1 MAIEIVFNII
11 IGLGIVFY
19 LYNATQLPT
28 TDNPADV
35 FGAGG
40 FPEIIGSLALA
51 VLVLITIKVIKEKR
65 PIDIP
70 MFRLGRPE
78 GRMLVTNVILLAAYI
93 ALLNVLGFALS
104 TALYLFV
111 AAASIG
117 YRKWGLLTL
126 FSIVASAMLVGIFGT
141 VFYVPLPRGIEF
153 FRELSYFIY

>member
-1 MAIEIVFNII
+1 
-11 IGLGIVFY
+11 
-19 LYNATQLPT
+19 
-28 TDNPADV
+28 
-35 FGAGG
+35 
-40 FPEIIGSLALA
+40 
-51 VLVLITIKVIKEKR
+51 
-65 PIDIP
+65 
-70 MFRLGRPE
+70 
-78 GRMLVTNVILLAAYI
+78 MLVTNVILLAAYI